1 MDFSPQIHFCPV
13 VKFCICHD
21 LRPFASVYSLII
33 VDGCVCFGVRRKK
46 FTSSVLKSCLL
57 IAVYTQGMFSAIL
70 FANGRRW
77 MLWFPA
83 LRLPSRRRARTSKT
97 VLLPR
102 LSITAACLWP
112 AQPARPVVYFVCWF
126 PGLSLLGACPIHLHL
141 PFWKALENQE
151 EVSEKVGQACL
162 APVSPLD
169 FRQRSR
175 GFNLC

>member
-70 FANGRRW
+70 FANGKGW

-83 LRLPSRRRARTSKT
+83 LSLPTY
-97 VLLPR
+97 
-102 LSITAACLWP
+102 LSIYLP
-112 AQPARPVVYFVCWF
+112 IY
-126 PGLSLLGACPIHLHL
+126 LSIYLSIYLPIYLSFYPSIYL
-141 PFWKALENQE
+141 SINQ
-151 EVSEKVGQACL
+151 SINLSIC
-162 APVSPLD
+162 
-169 FRQRSR
+169 QRC
-175 GFNLC
+175 F

>member
-1 MDFSPQIHFCPV
+1 MIFFTPVRNAQSEAIKTNRHTKRTCARTHTHPPAPRMFCTSDP
-13 VKFCICHD
+13 
-21 LRPFASVYSLII
+21 RGQGSVAGATDQSNKEALII
-33 VDGCVCFGVRRKK
+33 CD
-46 FTSSVLKSCLL
+46 
-57 IAVYTQGMFSAIL
+57 
-70 FANGRRW
+70 
-77 MLWFPA
+77 WFPA
-83 LRLPSRRRARTSKT
+83 FSLPSRRRARTSKT

-102 LSITAACLWP
+102 LSICLWP